1 MALEIRIKSEIG
13 CLILNLKVEFD
24 FHFSYSTA
32 IVAKYIVICSKSFR
46 KFATGQFTNI
56 WCHIHQPCCI
66 NFKLEQLFIPSCELF
81 LRTWEKKYKNE
92 FLLELHGGRMVS
104 TIHELSSDDLMDVRD
119 PPFSSH
125 IFWIKSKIIN
135 LID

>member
-32 IVAKYIVICSKSFR
+32 IVAKYIVICSKYLRTCSI
-46 KFATGQFTNI
+46 GQFTNI

-66 NFKLEQLFIPSCELF
+66 NSIRTFHAVEWTIFFITWESNTSNKIPTWIPRWQKCVNDPRVF
-81 LRTWEKKYKNE
+81 LRRSYGCKRPSIFFTH
-92 FLLELHGGRMVS
+92 FLNQ
-104 TIHELSSDDLMDVRD
+104 
-119 PPFSSH
+119 
-125 IFWIKSKIIN
+125 K
-135 LID
+135 